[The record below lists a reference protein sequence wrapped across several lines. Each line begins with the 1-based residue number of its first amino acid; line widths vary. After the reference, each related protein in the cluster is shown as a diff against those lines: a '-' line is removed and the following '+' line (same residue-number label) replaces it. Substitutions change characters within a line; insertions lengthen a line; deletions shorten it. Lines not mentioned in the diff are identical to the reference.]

1 MEQFITFCKEKIND
15 ELDNCAGQTVYA
27 SDLGFTLTEDINA
40 NGTFTYSR
48 ELAKDYIREWWDDAN
63 DYWQYEEY
71 NFGEHYHNP
80 FDNPEAYTVCMV
92 IEGVRGLLAKCPFI
106 DENWNEEIELTEEN
120 INLIKEQIAKIDDD
134 EPVF

>member
-1 MEQFITFCKEKIND
+1 MEQFIDFCKEKIND
-15 ELDNCAGQTVYA
+15 ELDNYAGQTVYA
-27 SDLGFTLTEDINA
+27 ADLGFTLTEDINA

-63 DYWQYEEY
+63 DYWQYEEF
-71 NFGEHYHNP
+71 NFGEHCHNP

-106 DENWNEEIELTEEN
+106 DENWDEEIELTEEN
-120 INLIKEQIAKIDDD
+120 INLIKEQIAEIDDD